1 MNFDG
6 YVKTITTASGLS
18 EYQART
24 CVYYAVCT
32 YHLEHLMK
40 LPTLSFQ
47 GPAGTGKTSAMEQLR
62 RIVKEPKP
70 IQGRTYATVRDEL
83 TDAGTA
89 LIDEADR
96 LDRLEELLT
105 SRHSKENGTFTVN
118 HSNSQGG
125 YQPKKHNIFGATIV
139 CRRVPFA
146 DVAFRSRAI
155 VIPTRHKGGKYILT
169 GVSGF
174 GSKAMMTGLKIQ
186 DTSDRVEDTWEP
198 LLAVARSIEDN
209 EWLEYAKKEIEKQT
223 MLMRQSQGIEPQ
235 EALVYTLKALNR
247 QGTAKIMISI
257 IKQALK
263 DNFDVSLKVG
273 QVMDICSQ
281 MGFRVVRPQ
290 GYPQVEVVRGRV
302 EELISQFEEHSFE
315 GG

>member
-6 YVKTITTASGLS
+6 YVKTITTASGLT
-18 EYQART
+18 EEQAKT
-24 CVYYAVCT
+24 CVYYTVCT
-32 YHLEHLMK
+32 YHLADLMK
-40 LPTLSFQ
+40 LPTFSFQ

-83 TDAGTA
+83 TDATTA
-89 LIDEADR
+89 LIDEADS

-155 VIPTRHKGGKYILT
+155 VIPTRHKRGKYTLN
-169 GVSGF
+169 GVEGF
-174 GSKAMMTGLKIQ
+174 GSKAMMTELKIQ
-186 DTSDRVEDTWEP
+186 ETSDRVEDTWEP
-198 LLAVARSIEDN
+198 LLAVARSLKDD
-209 EWLEYAKKEIEKQT
+209 EWLEYAEKEIEKQT

-235 EALVYTLKALNR
+235 EALVYTLKAFSR
-247 QGTAKIMISI
+247 PGAVKVRISD

-263 DNFDVSLKVG
+263 ENFDVTLKVG

-281 MGFRVVRPQ
+281 QGFRVVKPQ
-290 GYPQVEVVRGRV
+290 GYPQVEVVRERI
-302 EELISQFEEHSFE
+302 EELVEQFE
-315 GG
+315 